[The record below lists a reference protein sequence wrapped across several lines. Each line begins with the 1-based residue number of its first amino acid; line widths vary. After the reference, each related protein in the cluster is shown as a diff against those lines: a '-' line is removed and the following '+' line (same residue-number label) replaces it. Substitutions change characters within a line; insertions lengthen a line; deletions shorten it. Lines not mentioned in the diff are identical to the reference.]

1 MIIFWFVDTVVGIG
15 ATVGIV
21 AGAVVATTM
30 AIKNKNDEDE
40 DD

>member
-30 AIKNKNDEDE
+30 AMKNKNDEDE

>member
-30 AIKNKNDEDE
+30 AIKNKNDED
-40 DD
+40 D